1 MQNKGI
7 AIRINEDLYNK
18 IEKQNIP
25 RNDLVTDAL
34 IQYFSS
40 PEGHQLEKQEIP
52 SDVYDEV
59 YNTLYNN
66 EIVPLKAKIKHQE
79 EIVLMLQQSINSL
92 LDDKKFLQNQC
103 SNLISTY
110 SYLKKERFWKRYKK

>member
-59 YNTLYNN
+59 YNTLYNS

-92 LDDKKFLQNQC
+92 KDDKKFLQEQC

-110 SYLKKERFWKRYKK
+110 KYLKKERFWKRNKK

>member
-1 MQNKGI
+1 MQTKGI